1 MNTEADIVLSAQ
13 GVAKTYRE
21 VKVATQVLVAVD
33 LAVRAGEAVAI
44 MGASGAGK
52 STLLHFLG
60 GLDVPDAGTVHL
72 AGQALHEL
80 SGAAR
85 DDLRNRA
92 LGFVYQFHHLLPE
105 FSALENVALPLL
117 IRGAP
122 VAAARIA
129 AAAMLDR
136 VGLGARLAHKPG
148 ELSGGERQRA
158 AVARAMVTRPLCL
171 LADEPTGNLDAAI
184 ADHIVGLLL
193 ELKRDLGTAM
203 VVVTHNAEL
212 ALRMDR
218 VLELR
223 GGRLVPRD

>member
-1 MNTEADIVLSAQ
+1 MKPATDIVLSAQ

-44 MGASGAGK
+44 MGSSGAGK

-60 GLDVPDAGTVHL
+60 GLDAPDAGEVLL
-72 AGQALHEL
+72 AGQALHQL

-85 DDLRNRA
+85 DALRNRA

-117 IRGAP
+117 IRGEP
-122 VAAARIA
+122 VPAARTMA
-129 AAAMLDR
+129 ASMLER
-136 VGLGARLAHKPG
+136 VGLGARLEHKPG

-158 AVARAMVTRPLCL
+158 AIARAVVTRPLCL
-171 LADEPTGNLDAAI
+171 LADEPTGNLDATI

-193 ELKRDLGTAM
+193 ELKQDMGTAM

-223 GGRLVPRD
+223 GGRLYPRD